1 MIKVL
6 KRMMHPVGIFSL
18 VILIGYALVAIL
30 APVLAQPR
38 AGFSPYEI
46 PRAGFSVQP
55 RPPSSEH
62 LLGSTQGQYD
72 IYYGLVWGTR
82 TAFKIAIVVVT
93 VGFTLGL
100 TIGGI
105 AGYYGSLLEEIL
117 MRVTDI
123 FLSFP
128 FLLAAMVLATV
139 LGKGLGSIM
148 IALVAFRWMT
158 YARLVRSEVVS
169 VKENEYVEGA
179 RAQGSSDAR
188 ILIKHVLPN
197 SMFPALIQASMDVG
211 RVVLT
216 ASALSFLGLGMEP
229 GYADW
234 GQLISMAR
242 NWILGG
248 PKGTFQYWYV
258 VFFPGVTLYVFVLA
272 WNMLGDALR
281 DTFDP
286 KMRGS
291 L

>member
-1 MIKVL
+1 MKKL
-6 KRMMHPVGIFSL
+6 MHPVGRISL
-18 VILIGYALVAIL
+18 VSLLAFIVIAIFATVL
-30 APVLAQPR
+30 APPQPGR
-38 AGFSPYEI
+38 SPYEI
-46 PRAGFSVQP
+46 PRDGFYVQP
-55 RPPSSEH
+55 QPPSSEH
-62 LLGSTQGQYD
+62 ILGTTEGQYD
-72 IYYGLVWGTR
+72 IYYGIIWGTR
-82 TAFKIAIVVVT
+82 TAFKIAIVVVSA
-93 VGFTLGL
+93 GFILGMA
-100 TIGGI
+100 IGGS
-105 AGYYGSLLEEIL
+105 AGYFGSFIDEIL
-117 MRVTDI
+117 IRITDV

-148 IALVAFRWMT
+148 IALVTFRWMT

-169 VKENEYVEGA
+169 IKSNEYVEAARSQGA
-179 RAQGSSDAR
+179 SHLR
-188 ILIKHVLPN
+188 IMLRHVLPN
-197 SMFPALIQASMDVG
+197 SMFPALIQASMDIG

-216 ASALSFLGLGMEP
+216 ASALSFLGLGVEA

-248 PKGTFQYWYV
+248 SEGAFQYWYAV
-258 VFFPGVTLYVFVLA
+258 VYPGVTLYIFVLA

-286 KMRGS
+286 RMRGV